1 MATKVYDELEIEL
14 EDGSTLNVKPLP
26 IKGLRKFMEVV
37 TMVGQEGIETENE
50 AMEVFLDAAV
60 ICFQYLDSKRF
71 KESKKEDIEDLIT
84 VPTMMK
90 ILEIAGGL
98 KAADPNLLGAA
109 LNGAI

>member
-50 AMEVFLDAAV
+50 AME
-60 ICFQYLDSKRF
+60 
-71 KESKKEDIEDLIT
+71 E
-84 VPTMMK
+84 
-90 ILEIAGGL
+90 
-98 KAADPNLLGAA
+98 
-109 LNGAI
+109 